1 MSKIHYYEVEEF
13 VELINQVDGE
23 VTMNYIYI
31 IECKDGTLYTGWTVN
46 IEKRLE
52 KHNSGTGAKYTKS
65 RFPVTL
71 RYLEEYSSKEEAMKR
86 EWQIKKLKRSKKLE
100 LCQSSKLIEPLK

>member
-1 MSKIHYYEVEEF
+1 M
-13 VELINQVDGE
+13 
-23 VTMNYIYI
+23 MNYIYI

-52 KHNSGTGAKYTKS
+52 KHNAGIGAKYTKS

-71 RYLEEYSSKEEAMKR
+71 RYFEEYSSKEEAMKR

-100 LCQSSKLIEPLK
+100 LFK